1 MIGKKKKLLLLYFI
15 SDLFLPVSVCN
26 FEREYMRKKRSEQME
41 GHSVSGERPEKRMGG
56 TEKGIDE
63 SIENRMAGSL

>member
-1 MIGKKKKLLLLYFI
+1 
-15 SDLFLPVSVCN
+15 
-26 FEREYMRKKRSEQME
+26 ME
-41 GHSVSGERPEKRMGG
+41 GHSVSGESRKNGMGG